1 MSVLR
6 TSKPDDREET
16 LPQPRARKTAAIRK
30 AGRIVALTGVILP
43 LLMIGG
49 MKFTTV
55 EIEALRPLIGGTPWL
70 AWMYPVAGV
79 VSDVAYA
86 IAVSAVATEEATAR
100 SEVMEYQPVD
110 YEESIGKLVYIA
122 AFLIATRL
130 RLEDGEMVRVM
141 ETAAPFDGTG

>member
-1 MSVLR
+1 MIEVRISGTGLR
-6 TSKPDDREET
+6 LADVTERHMAA
-16 LPQPRARKTAAIRK
+16 QRAASDALMEWD
-30 AGRIVALTGVILP
+30 GRRA
-43 LLMIGG
+43 
-49 MKFTTV
+49 
-55 EIEALRPLIGGTPWL
+55 
-70 AWMYPVAGV
+70 AGV

-100 SEVMEYQPVD
+100 REVMEYQPVD
-110 YEESIGKLVYIA
+110 YEESIGKLVYIT